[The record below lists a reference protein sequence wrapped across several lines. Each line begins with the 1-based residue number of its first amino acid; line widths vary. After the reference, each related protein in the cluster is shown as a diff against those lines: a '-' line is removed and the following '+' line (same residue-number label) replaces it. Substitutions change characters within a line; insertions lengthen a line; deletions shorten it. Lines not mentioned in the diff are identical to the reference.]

1 MSSQSYILVES
12 RYFLHGHPRVCYG
25 IALVEEE
32 DGDVTILQT
41 VCDVSS
47 DRERVAD
54 FVELCNRIHPS
65 EEWFA
70 ELVEQFLG

>member
-12 RYFLHGHPRVCYG
+12 RYFLREHPRVCYG